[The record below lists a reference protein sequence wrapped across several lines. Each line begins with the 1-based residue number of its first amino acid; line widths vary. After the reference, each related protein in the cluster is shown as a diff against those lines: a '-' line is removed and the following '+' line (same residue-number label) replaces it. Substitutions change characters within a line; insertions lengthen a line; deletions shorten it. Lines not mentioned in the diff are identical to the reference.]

1 LQLRRAARSCAV
13 PNRSLHPTIEILPP
27 AKGRDVPD
35 LARLLAWL
43 LDDLFPIP
51 GTRLRFGL
59 DPVIGILPAVG
70 GSSTAAV
77 SCVILIHALRAG
89 VPRIVLVRMALNILV
104 NTLGGSI
111 PGIGDVF
118 SAFFKSNR
126 RNVELIE
133 RHAGSRASTKA
144 DWIFVCGL
152 VGGLLLVAVAASV
165 TLAIIVWKAFQFL
178 LHL

>member
-1 LQLRRAARSCAV
+1 M
-13 PNRSLHPTIEILPP
+13 HPTIEVLPP
-27 AKGRDVPD
+27 VKGRDVPD

-59 DPVIGILPAVG
+59 DPIIGILPAVG

-89 VPRIVLVRMALNILV
+89 VPRIVLVHMALNVLV

-152 VGGLLLVAVAASV
+152 VGGLLFVAIAASV
-165 TLAIIVWKAFQFL
+165 TLAVIAWKALQFL